1 MGIAVATK
9 QTAWF
14 FVPFYLILLFKTYGV
29 KKLFAGIAL
38 IAGIFVI
45 TNLPFATGNW
55 QIWFN
60 SVTSPMTDL
69 MFPSGLGLI
78 TLVTSGIVKLRSSLP
93 FTILEAIS
101 FIVAVGWYF
110 KYCRKYPQTGPL
122 LAVVPLF
129 FAWRSLFPYF
139 FYVDLISLAYI
150 MVNEENLLQKI
161 APETG
166 AANPV
171 IAAG

>member
-1 MGIAVATK
+1 
-9 QTAWF
+9 
-14 FVPFYLILLFKTYGV
+14 
-29 KKLFAGIAL
+29 
-38 IAGIFVI
+38 
-45 TNLPFATGNW
+45 
-55 QIWFN
+55 
-60 SVTSPMTDL
+60 MTDL